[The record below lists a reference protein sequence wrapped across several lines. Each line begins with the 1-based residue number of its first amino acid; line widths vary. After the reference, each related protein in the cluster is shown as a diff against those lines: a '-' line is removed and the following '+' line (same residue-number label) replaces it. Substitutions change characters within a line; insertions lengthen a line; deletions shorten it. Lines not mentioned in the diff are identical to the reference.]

1 MSIQVRRVLTLV
13 LTLATLTLLAACGPS
28 NNVRLIYN
36 TNTNAVLPL
45 PGSPSV
51 AVVMF
56 NDERTR
62 QYIGERKDGSVF
74 TASSTIADWFSRSLA
89 DELGR
94 QGVQV
99 SFAPTLE
106 QARAAKPDYIV
117 TGDITDVWMQEL
129 SATRVQCTIKAK
141 IALSNK
147 KGVVYS
153 ENLSSRPGFEIFSL
167 LLLSSSAEPRR
178 PPKSGLIPLF
188 GAGMLPHSERDHTA
202 AHRGGHM
209 VSVLCTDSFFCTR

>member
-1 MSIQVRRVLTLV
+1 MSIQVRRAFALL

-36 TNTNAVLPL
+36 TNTSTVLPL
-45 PGSPSV
+45 PGSPTV

-56 NDERTR
+56 NDQQTR
-62 QYIGERKDGSVF
+62 QYIGERKAGSVF

-117 TGDITDVWMQEL
+117 TGDITEVWLQEQ
-129 SATRVQCTIKAK
+129 STTRVLCTIKAK
-141 IALSNK
+141 VALSGK

-153 ENLSSRPGFEIFSL
+153 ENLSSSQERQFIPSGSAVESL
-167 LLLSSSAEPRR
+167 LSDTLRDLLVP
-178 PPKSGLIPLF
+178 
-188 GAGMLPHSERDHTA
+188 TA
-202 AHRGGHM
+202 KKIQSQLR
-209 VSVLCTDSFFCTR
+209 

>member
-1 MSIQVRRVLTLV
+1 MSILIRRVVTLALTLV
-13 LTLATLTLLAACGPS
+13 TLTLLAACGPS

-36 TNTNAVLPL
+36 TNTSAVLPL

-99 SFAPTLE
+99 SFASTLE
-106 QARAAKPDYIV
+106 QARAMRGYLDTV
-117 TGDITDVWMQEL
+117 HNLQEQ

-141 IALSNK
+141 VALSNK
-147 KGVVYS
+147 KGVLYS
-153 ENLSSRPGFEIFSL
+153 ENLSSTQERQFIPSASAIESL
-167 LLLSSSAEPRR
+167 LSDTLKDLLVP
-178 PPKSGLIPLF
+178 
-188 GAGMLPHSERDHTA
+188 A
-202 AHRGGHM
+202 AKKIQSQIH
-209 VSVLCTDSFFCTR
+209 

>member
-1 MSIQVRRVLTLV
+1 MSILIRRVVTLALTLV
-13 LTLATLTLLAACGPS
+13 TLTLLAACGPS

-36 TNTNAVLPL
+36 TNTSAVLPL

-56 NDERTR
+56 NDGRTR

-99 SFAPTLE
+99 SFASTLE
-106 QARAAKPDYIV
+106 QARAANPTYIV
-117 TGDITDVWMQEL
+117 TGTITDVWLQEQ

-141 IALSNK
+141 VALSNK
-147 KGVVYS
+147 KGVLYS
-153 ENLSSRPGFEIFSL
+153 ENLSSTQERQFIPSASAIESL
-167 LLLSSSAEPRR
+167 LSDTLKDLLVP
-178 PPKSGLIPLF
+178 
-188 GAGMLPHSERDHTA
+188 A
-202 AHRGGHM
+202 AKKIQSQIH
-209 VSVLCTDSFFCTR
+209 

>member
-1 MSIQVRRVLTLV
+1 MSILIRRVVTLALTLV
-13 LTLATLTLLAACGPS
+13 TLTLLAACGPS

-36 TNTNAVLPL
+36 TNTSAVLPL

-99 SFAPTLE
+99 SFASTLE
-106 QARAAKPDYIV
+106 QARAANPTYIV
-117 TGDITDVWMQEL
+117 TGTITDVWLQEQ

-141 IALSNK
+141 VALSNK
-147 KGVVYS
+147 KGV
-153 ENLSSRPGFEIFSL
+153 L
-167 LLLSSSAEPRR
+167 
-178 PPKSGLIPLF
+178 
-188 GAGMLPHSERDHTA
+188 
-202 AHRGGHM
+202 
-209 VSVLCTDSFFCTR
+209 

>member
-1 MSIQVRRVLTLV
+1 MSILIRRVVTLALTLV
-13 LTLATLTLLAACGPS
+13 TLTLLAACGPS

-36 TNTNAVLPL
+36 TNTSAVLPL

-99 SFAPTLE
+99 SFASTLE
-106 QARAAKPDYIV
+106 Q
-117 TGDITDVWMQEL
+117 
-129 SATRVQCTIKAK
+129 TRVQCTIKAK
-141 IALSNK
+141 VALSNK
-147 KGVVYS
+147 KGVLYS
-153 ENLSSRPGFEIFSL
+153 ENLSSTQERQFIPSASAIESL
-167 LLLSSSAEPRR
+167 LSDTLKDLLVP
-178 PPKSGLIPLF
+178 
-188 GAGMLPHSERDHTA
+188 A
-202 AHRGGHM
+202 AKKIQSQIH
-209 VSVLCTDSFFCTR
+209 

>member
-1 MSIQVRRVLTLV
+1 MSILIRRVVTLALTLV
-13 LTLATLTLLAACGPS
+13 TLTLLAACGPS

-36 TNTNAVLPL
+36 TNTSAVLPL

-99 SFAPTLE
+99 SFASTLE
-106 QARAAKPDYIV
+106 QARAANPTSIV
-117 TGDITDVWMQEL
+117 TRHHHRRGCRNRKARPAC
-129 SATRVQCTIKAK
+129 SAPSKAK
-141 IALSNK
+141 VALSNK
-147 KGVVYS
+147 KGVLYS
-153 ENLSSRPGFEIFSL
+153 ETLGSTGAPVHPSASAIESL
-167 LLLSSSAEPRR
+167 LSDTLKDLLVP
-178 PPKSGLIPLF
+178 
-188 GAGMLPHSERDHTA
+188 A
-202 AHRGGHM
+202 AKKIQSQIH
-209 VSVLCTDSFFCTR
+209 

>member
-1 MSIQVRRVLTLV
+1 MSILIRRVVTLALTLV
-13 LTLATLTLLAACGPS
+13 TLTLLAACGPS

-36 TNTNAVLPL
+36 TNTSAVLPL

-99 SFAPTLE
+99 SFASTLE
-106 QARAAKPDYIV
+106 QARAANPTYIV
-117 TGDITDVWMQEL
+117 
-129 SATRVQCTIKAK
+129 TRVQCTIKAK
-141 IALSNK
+141 VALSNK
-147 KGVVYS
+147 KGVLYS
-153 ENLSSRPGFEIFSL
+153 ENLSSTQERQFIPSASAIESL
-167 LLLSSSAEPRR
+167 LSDTLKDLLVP
-178 PPKSGLIPLF
+178 
-188 GAGMLPHSERDHTA
+188 A
-202 AHRGGHM
+202 AKKIQSQIH
-209 VSVLCTDSFFCTR
+209 

>member
-1 MSIQVRRVLTLV
+1 MSILIRRVVTLALTLV
-13 LTLATLTLLAACGPS
+13 TLTLLAACGPS

-36 TNTNAVLPL
+36 TNTSAVLPL

-94 QGVQV
+94 QGV
-99 SFAPTLE
+99 PLE
-106 QARAAKPDYIV
+106 
-117 TGDITDVWMQEL
+117 
-129 SATRVQCTIKAK
+129 
-141 IALSNK
+141 
-147 KGVVYS
+147 
-153 ENLSSRPGFEIFSL
+153 
-167 LLLSSSAEPRR
+167 
-178 PPKSGLIPLF
+178 
-188 GAGMLPHSERDHTA
+188 
-202 AHRGGHM
+202 
-209 VSVLCTDSFFCTR
+209 

>member
-1 MSIQVRRVLTLV
+1 MSILIRRVVTLALTLV
-13 LTLATLTLLAACGPS
+13 TLTLLAACGPS

-36 TNTNAVLPL
+36 TNTSAVLPL

-99 SFAPTLE
+99 SFASTLE
-106 QARAAKPDYIV
+106 QARAMRGYLDTVHNLRSGEDGLKIIL
-117 TGDITDVWMQEL
+117 TGTITDVWLQEQ

-141 IALSNK
+141 VALSNK
-147 KGVVYS
+147 KGVLYS
-153 ENLSSRPGFEIFSL
+153 ENLSSTQERQFIPSASAIESL
-167 LLLSSSAEPRR
+167 LSDTLKDLLVP
-178 PPKSGLIPLF
+178 
-188 GAGMLPHSERDHTA
+188 A
-202 AHRGGHM
+202 AKKIQSQIH
-209 VSVLCTDSFFCTR
+209 

>member
-1 MSIQVRRVLTLV
+1 MSILIRRVVTLALTLV
-13 LTLATLTLLAACGPS
+13 TLTLLAACGPS

-36 TNTNAVLPL
+36 TNTSAVLPL

-153 ENLSSRPGFEIFSL
+153 ENLSSSQERQFIPSGSAIESL
-167 LLLSSSAEPRR
+167 LSDTLRDLLVP
-178 PPKSGLIPLF
+178 
-188 GAGMLPHSERDHTA
+188 A
-202 AHRGGHM
+202 AKKIQGQLR
-209 VSVLCTDSFFCTR
+209 

>member
-1 MSIQVRRVLTLV
+1 MSILIRRVVTLALTLV
-13 LTLATLTLLAACGPS
+13 TLTLLAACGPS

-36 TNTNAVLPL
+36 TNTSAVLPL

-99 SFAPTLE
+99 SFASTLE
-106 QARAAKPDYIV
+106 QARAANPTYIV
-117 TGDITDVWMQEL
+117 TGTITDVWLQEQ

-141 IALSNK
+141 VALSNTGAPVHPVRFRHRK
-147 KGVVYS
+147 PAVRHAQGPAGS
-153 ENLSSRPGFEIFSL
+153 GRQEDP
-167 LLLSSSAEPRR
+167 EPD
-178 PPKSGLIPLF
+178 PLIPEAPSIKTRGEENRFLSLF
-188 GAGMLPHSERDHTA
+188 RFPL
-202 AHRGGHM
+202 
-209 VSVLCTDSFFCTR
+209 